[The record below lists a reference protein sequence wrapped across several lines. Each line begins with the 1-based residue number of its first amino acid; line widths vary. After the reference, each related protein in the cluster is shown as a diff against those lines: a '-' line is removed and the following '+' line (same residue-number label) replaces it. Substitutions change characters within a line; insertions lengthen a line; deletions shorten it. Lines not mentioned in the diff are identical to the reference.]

1 MYQEGEVKLCNV
13 RSARKHFLYLLF
25 VGKIKFYILMNKL
38 IIEQFE
44 SVEIY
49 KLFHSPNCLSLHRE
63 KLGKNMPNF
72 KRITHDDFGVE
83 EIYRLNGWF
92 NLYEFRKLV
101 NSLPKGKEIRSHT
114 PEYGLK
120 ITYSHDEAI
129 ELTISWSDNSIN
141 IQQGS
146 KSSDQCFDG
155 QSSKAKKLKAMI
167 DNATK

>member
-1 MYQEGEVKLCNV
+1 MYQEGGVKLCNA
-13 RSARKHFLYLLF
+13 RSARKHFLYLLL

-49 KLFHSPNCLSLHRE
+49 KLFHSPNGLSLLRE

-92 NLYEFRKLV
+92 NLYKFRKLV

-114 PEYGLK
+114 PEYGFR

-141 IQQGS
+141 I
-146 KSSDQCFDG
+146 
-155 QSSKAKKLKAMI
+155 
-167 DNATK
+167 